1 MFENFTT
8 TELMPFDF
16 SLHRLGVSWRRWRGK
31 GCLSKDNLSTLEIS
45 SYFWRPGRFFPYEL
59 LWKWLETHFFPIHR
73 NNCSQFFFEKMVILL
88 LVMAVYKRLG
98 EMFVGCV
105 LAIYAMSLC
114 FLHVQYGEF
123 QQCEKP
129 KEIDNTKL
137 KGALVLAIDLF
148 RGWLLWLLWLLWLM
162 TLMTYLLP
170 LLGACLEVP
179 WGVPGFLVG

>member
-1 MFENFTT
+1 MVGNT
-8 TELMPFDF
+8 P
-16 SLHRLGVSWRRWRGK
+16 
-31 GCLSKDNLSTLEIS
+31 
-45 SYFWRPGRFFPYEL
+45 
-59 LWKWLETHFFPIHR
+59 FFPIHR

-148 RGWLLWLLWLLWLM
+148 RG
-162 TLMTYLLP
+162 
-170 LLGACLEVP
+170 
-179 WGVPGFLVG
+179 

>member
-1 MFENFTT
+1 MVVGETHH
-8 TELMPFDF
+8 F
-16 SLHRLGVSWRRWRGK
+16 SLHRLE
-31 GCLSKDNLSTLEIS
+31 TLGGGEGARDA
-45 SYFWRPGRFFPYEL
+45 FQRTTFQ
-59 LWKWLETHFFPIHR
+59 LWKSLPTFEGRDVFFHMSYMKMVGNTFFPIHR
-73 NNCSQFFFEKMVILL
+73 NNCSQFFSEKMVILS

-148 RGWLLWLLWLLWLM
+148 RG
-162 TLMTYLLP
+162 
-170 LLGACLEVP
+170 
-179 WGVPGFLVG
+179 